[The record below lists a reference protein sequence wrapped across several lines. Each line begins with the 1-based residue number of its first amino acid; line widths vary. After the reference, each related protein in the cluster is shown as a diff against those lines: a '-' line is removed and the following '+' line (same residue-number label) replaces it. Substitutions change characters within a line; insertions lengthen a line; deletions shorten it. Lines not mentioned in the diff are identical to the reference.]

1 MSSEGDALGASYSLG
16 ERDYDVDASSLADP
30 YVQEEGTGRP
40 GISLLSVSAWAIALV
55 SLWVYRRAVIR
66 ALQAA
71 RGGTRVSPRAALVH
85 VRSALKA
92 CSAASR
98 RRFAA
103 TWSAFRGKP
112 SRDASLFPEEASEP
126 PSSSS
131 APRRVEVTVDPPG
144 VEDGRWT
151 QHWDVSPRPSMRK
164 DEGPQTTKAEDDG
177 KTTTTTEV
185 TKERDDTSDETS
197 DDDATFPGVATK
209 AHSSRVARGSAD
221 VRFLC
226 DALPR
231 AHRHD
236 GWRLLYCAARDGFS
250 LRTLF
255 RKCAGSGACVT
266 LVEDERGGAFGAFT
280 SEPWRL
286 DPKPYGDGRCFVFTL
301 RKTSSSVIDGTSR
314 LERDRGRER
323 DVEQGKNN
331 DDDERVAYRW
341 DPKRESSNYS
351 FQAGRVDAL
360 SLGGGNGFA
369 LWLDGDLLN
378 GASAACDTFGTTG
391 PLSFEEAFKV
401 RAVQVWGFEP
411 LRRVSVDGAASP
423 RGV

>member
-151 QHWDVSPRPSMRK
+151 QHWDVSPRPSTSADDRANDDGK
-164 DEGPQTTKAEDDG
+164 TSARASATSPLGTSGEGAGEKKEKSETEDDG
-177 KTTTTTEV
+177 KT
-185 TKERDDTSDETS
+185 SAAS
-197 DDDATFPGVATK
+197 FPGVETTDAR
-209 AHSSRVARGSAD
+209 SVARAAAD

-226 DALPR
+226 DSVPR
-231 AHRHD
+231 AHRFD
-236 GWRLLYCAARDGFS
+236 GWRLLYRAARDGFS
-250 LRTLF
+250 LKTLY
-255 RKCAGSGACVT
+255 RKCAGAGAVVT

-280 SEPWRL
+280 SDAWRTEPR
-286 DPKPYGDGRCFVFTL
+286 PYGDGRCFVFSL
-301 RKTSSSVIDGTSR
+301 R
-314 LERDRGRER
+314 RDREHG
-323 DVEQGKNN
+323 
-331 DDDERVAYRW
+331 DDACAVVTRTAYRW
-341 DPKRESSNYS
+341 DPEREKTNYA
-351 FQAGRVDAL
+351 FQAGRADSV

-378 GASAACDTFGTTG
+378 GASAACDTFGTPG
-391 PLSFEEAFKV
+391 PLACAETFKV
-401 RAVQVWGFEP
+401 RAVEVWGFEP
-411 LRRVSVDGAASP
+411 LRRVSRDGAGSE
-423 RGV
+423 RRE

>member
-151 QHWDVSPRPSMRK
+151 QHWDVSPRPSTISENRANDDGK
-164 DEGPQTTKAEDDG
+164 TSAASATSGTSGETSFREKKKKSETEDDG
-177 KTTTTTEV
+177 KT
-185 TKERDDTSDETS
+185 SAAS
-197 DDDATFPGVATK
+197 FPGVETTDAR
-209 AHSSRVARGSAD
+209 SVARTAAD

-226 DALPR
+226 DSVPR
-231 AHRHD
+231 THRFD
-236 GWRLLYCAARDGFS
+236 GWRLLYCAARDGLS
-250 LRTLF
+250 LKTLY
-255 RKCAGSGACVT
+255 RKCAGAGAVVT

-280 SEPWRL
+280 SDAWRTEPR
-286 DPKPYGDGRCFVFTL
+286 PYGDGRCFVFSL
-301 RKTSSSVIDGTSR
+301 R
-314 LERDRGRER
+314 RDRE
-323 DVEQGKNN
+323 DS
-331 DDDERVAYRW
+331 DDACAVVTRTAYRW
-341 DPKRESSNYS
+341 DPEREKTNYV
-351 FQAGRVDAL
+351 FQAGRADSV

-378 GASAACDTFGTTG
+378 GASAACDTFGTPG
-391 PLSFEEAFKV
+391 PLACAETFKV
-401 RAVQVWGFEP
+401 RAVEVWGFEP
-411 LRRVSVDGAASP
+411 LRRVSRDGAGSE
-423 RGV
+423 RRE

>member
-30 YVQEEGTGRP
+30 YVPAEGTGRP

-55 SLWVYRRAVIR
+55 ALWVSRRAVIR

-71 RGGTRVSPRAALVH
+71 RGGTLKPRAALVH
-85 VRSALKA
+85 VRSALKS

-112 SRDASLFPEEASEP
+112 SFDTFVFPEEASDV
-126 PSSSS
+126 PSRD
-131 APRRVEVTVDPPG
+131 APRLAVTVDPPG

-151 QHWDVSPRPSMRK
+151 RRWDVSPRPSTSA
-164 DEGPQTTKAEDDG
+164 DERETSPA
-177 KTTTTTEV
+177 KTTTTTEG
-185 TKERDDTSDETS
+185 TAERDD
-197 DDDATFPGVATK
+197 DDDDDDDDVANATFPGVATRQEK
-209 AHSSRVARGSAD
+209 SRVARSAAD

-250 LRTLF
+250 LTTLF

-266 LVEDERGGAFGAFT
+266 VVEDERGGAFGAFT
-280 SEPWRL
+280 SEPWRV
-286 DPKPYGDGRCFVFTL
+286 DPRPYGDGRCFVFTL
-301 RKTSSSVIDGTSR
+301 RKALRKTR
-314 LERDRGRER
+314 AERKSGDS
-323 DVEQGKNN
+323 DVERGKNS
-331 DDDERVAYRW
+331 DVERVAYRW
-341 DPKRESSNYS
+341 DPERERSNYS

-401 RAVQVWGFEP
+401 RAVEVWGFEP

>member
-112 SRDASLFPEEASEP
+112 SRDASAFPEEASEP

-151 QHWDVSPRPSMRK
+151 QHWDVSPRPSMSK
-164 DEGPQTTKAEDDG
+164 DDRETTKAEDDG

-185 TKERDDTSDETS
+185 TKERDDTSDDDDD
-197 DDDATFPGVATK
+197 DDDATFVPVAYIHGGTN
-209 AHSSRVARGSAD
+209 ATPR
-221 VRFLC
+221 
-226 DALPR
+226 DALWCP
-231 AHRHD
+231 
-236 GWRLLYCAARDGFS
+236 
-250 LRTLF
+250 
-255 RKCAGSGACVT
+255 
-266 LVEDERGGAFGAFT
+266 
-280 SEPWRL
+280 
-286 DPKPYGDGRCFVFTL
+286 
-301 RKTSSSVIDGTSR
+301 II
-314 LERDRGRER
+314 
-323 DVEQGKNN
+323 
-331 DDDERVAYRW
+331 
-341 DPKRESSNYS
+341 
-351 FQAGRVDAL
+351 
-360 SLGGGNGFA
+360 LGG
-369 LWLDGDLLN
+369 D
-378 GASAACDTFGTTG
+378 
-391 PLSFEEAFKV
+391 
-401 RAVQVWGFEP
+401 
-411 LRRVSVDGAASP
+411 
-423 RGV
+423 